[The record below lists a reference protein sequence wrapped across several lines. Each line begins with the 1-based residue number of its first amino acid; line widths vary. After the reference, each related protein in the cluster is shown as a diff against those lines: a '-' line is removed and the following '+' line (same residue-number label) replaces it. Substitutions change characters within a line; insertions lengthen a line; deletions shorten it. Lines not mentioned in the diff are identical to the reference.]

1 MFLPLMID
9 DAESKISRYHIKLE
23 IIHVSHPNGNID
35 THQVPLGARVTKEL
49 LAAVRK
55 ETCPPRL
62 RCSLTTVLAHT
73 GYAPAILNHGAHPT
87 GDPAAGSP

>member
-23 IIHVSHPNGNID
+23 LHVSCPNENIN
-35 THQVPLGARVTKEL
+35 THQIPLGACVTKEF

-62 RCSLTTVLAHT
+62 RSSLTTILAHT
-73 GYAPAILNHGAHPT
+73 GYAPAILNPRAHPT